1 MHFQTNEIKIHTIK
15 MAKNWSSKIMWV
27 EVGENTV
34 QRLINRSITLK
45 NPNIQLITYYPAQLW
60 NKRKEWNEIMKEARK
75 TNPELRYQI
84 NVGKKDLELKTKHT
98 GEVMYQTTSINE
110 FVKSR
115 PNIVLEDVPSQS
127 PILKRGPKRNRTPEK
142 ESAVKK
148 QKEQETASLDQ

>member
-1 MHFQTNEIKIHTIK
+1 M
-15 MAKNWSSKIMWV
+15 
-27 EVGENTV
+27 
-34 QRLINRSITLK
+34 
-45 NPNIQLITYYPAQLW
+45 
-60 NKRKEWNEIMKEARK
+60 
-75 TNPELRYQI
+75 RYQI
-84 NVGKKDLELKTKHT
+84 NVEKKDLELKTKHT

-115 PNIVLEDVPSQS
+115 PNIVLEDVPSLS